1 MRLTFFL
8 KESINIMSQITMS
21 EHRTGQR
28 FVVAMPV
35 QAEWDDES
43 SGKHVVTEGATE
55 NVGPDGALVH
65 LPQLPRV
72 GDRITL
78 VVSDQKEQLVRVS
91 VEVLRLER
99 NAGHPLAALQLLKA
113 SAEWRGRVWET
124 AGVLASTP
132 DENDYED

>member
-1 MRLTFFL
+1 
-8 KESINIMSQITMS
+8 MSQNQIP

-35 QAEWDDES
+35 QAEWDDVS
-43 SGKHVVTEGATE
+43 SGKHVVTEGSTE

-78 VVSDQKEQLVRVS
+78 VVRDEKVQLVRVA
-91 VEVLRLER
+91 VEVIRLER
-99 NAGHPLAALQLLKA
+99 NAAHPLAALQLLKA

>member
-1 MRLTFFL
+1 
-8 KESINIMSQITMS
+8 MSRNPVPD
-21 EHRTGQR
+21 HRTGQR

-43 SGKHVVTEGATE
+43 SGKHVIAEGETE

-78 VVSDQKEQLVRVS
+78 VVRDAKEQLARVA

-99 NAGHPLAALQLLKA
+99 NPGHPLAALQLLKA

-124 AGVLASTP
+124 AGVLASTA
-132 DENDYED
+132 DENEFDDF